1 MCISRE
7 EKAGLFAWGLVL
19 LPSLVKILIDVT
31 CFTQPGMKLAHRVLK
46 PTNTVLLNVVD
57 AQMREL
63 LA

>member
-1 MCISRE
+1 MHLLGRE
-7 EKAGLFAWGLVL
+7 VCL
-19 LPSLVKILIDVT
+19 LGVFFPPVGKILMDFT

-46 PTNTVLLNVVD
+46 PTNIALLNIVD